1 MKDLTINKS
10 RKDKDLIN
18 TTNEDL
24 NFALDALENSKND
37 NQDFQIDES
46 YIIEYDLTEK
56 KDPIYWMIDRVDE
69 VNGFV
74 KSINIGC

>member
-69 VNGFV
+69 VDGFV